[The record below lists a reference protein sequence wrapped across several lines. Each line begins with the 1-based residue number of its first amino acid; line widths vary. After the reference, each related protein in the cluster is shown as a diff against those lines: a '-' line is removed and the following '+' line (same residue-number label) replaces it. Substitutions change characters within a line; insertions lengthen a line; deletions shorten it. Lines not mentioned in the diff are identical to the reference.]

1 MLGIP
6 LEMQPTIKSSLWN
19 IYTLEDF
26 RRLLMDLEPGLRP
39 NFVRKTAPTNATAP
53 INMPPPIVATPA
65 TATPEAPLRN
75 TYRATTTTLTQNSI
89 PPNGPNKPCI
99 CGGMHWRRDCP
110 NLSSPSK

>member
-39 NFVRKTAPTNATAP
+39 NFVRKTAPTNTTSPIAAIEPPPTTAP
-53 INMPPPIVATPA
+53 A
-65 TATPEAPLRN
+65 APLRN
-75 TYRATTTTLTQNSI
+75 TYRTTTTTQPPTQNSI